1 MERIALIGLPG
12 SGKSTVGE
20 LLARRIGYR
29 FLDVDQVLENHSGWS
44 ASRWIDEKGLPAFR
58 AAEALLVASATDRQD
73 AQVVMAT
80 GGGVVEMPEN
90 LLYLSRWRCFWLDA
104 SHPILLERCQQQT
117 RPLLEGGSRSQ
128 LLEQLRRDREPLY
141 RQLCADALDTDGSSP
156 SSVVDA
162 ILSRLEEDV

>member
-1 MERIALIGLPG
+1 MERIALIGLSG
-12 SGKSTVGE
+12 SGKSTVGK
-20 LLARRIGYR
+20 LLAERIGVP
-29 FLDVDQVLENHSGWS
+29 FLDVDEALELNSGWS
-44 ASRWIDEKGLPAFR
+44 PTRWIDEKGLPAFR

-141 RQLCADALDTDGSSP
+141 RQLCADALETDRSSP
-156 SSVVDA
+156 STVVDA